1 MTKKQLDWQ
10 KKRNQRVKLYAK
22 VVKAVRKEFKSQKQE
37 ISYDEARKYAS
48 DKVYPAFKG
57 QAAYK
62 VKVKDIREVTRESL
76 APAGAPPIPLP
87 PEQKYIDPRTIGE
100 EEVSGINW
108 FDIDG
113 FLTGDLSPSIR
124 QVRAL
129 RNTDKDLRM
138 MILGGEYG
146 NTGEF
151 NLSDYEYVSTGLQDL
166 VETIRANSPSVGSE
180 PYLTWEGYVGIR
192 AGATDLSDPNSY
204 VFQIILIENNQPVVE
219 PSTITTLPPQRI
231 QTPEDLE
238 RLREEQRQRLKD
250 ERERQKA
257 KEEAEKRKARKGAK
271 RPTTK
276 KRVKEPKV
284 TIPEPTK
291 PPSKRETKAQQVVRL
306 NEIRLRELELLRA
319 EYDDKLISK
328 AKYNR
333 EKSRIMKNYEEAFK
347 KLRTGGII

>member
-1 MTKKQLDWQ
+1 MTKKILDWQ

-22 VVKAVRKEFKSQKQE
+22 VVRAVRKEFKSQKIE
-37 ISYDEARKYAS
+37 LTYEEAREYAS
-48 DKVYPAFKG
+48 KNVYPKFKG
-57 QAAYK
+57 QPAYK
-62 VKVKDIREVTRESL
+62 VKVKDIREATRESL
-76 APAGAPPIPLP
+76 APAPAPVP
-87 PEQKYIDPRTIGE
+87 PQKQYVDPRTIGE

-129 RNTDKDLRM
+129 RTTDKDLRM
-138 MILGGEYG
+138 MILAGEYG

-151 NLSDYEYVSTGLQDL
+151 NLSDYEYVSTGLQDI
-166 VETIRANSPSVGSE
+166 VEEIRRTSPSVSSE

-192 AGATDLSDPNSY
+192 AGATDLTDPDSY

-231 QTPEDLE
+231 QTPEDVE

-257 KEEAEKRKARKGAK
+257 KEEAEKRKARKSAK

-284 TIPEPTK
+284 SVPEPPAK
-291 PPSKRETKAQQVVRL
+291 LSKRETKAQQVIRL

-319 EYDDKLISK
+319 EFDDKLISK

-333 EKSRIMKNYEEAFK
+333 QKAQIMKNYEEAFK
-347 KLRTGGII
+347 KLRAGGII

>member
-22 VVKAVRKEFKSQKQE
+22 VVRAVRKEFKAQKQE
-37 ISYDEARKYAS
+37 ISYEDARKYAS
-48 DKVYPAFKG
+48 EKVYPAFKG

-62 VKVKDIREVTRESL
+62 VKVKDIREATRESL
-76 APAGAPPIPLP
+76 APAGAPPLP
-87 PEQKYIDPRTIGE
+87 PEQRYIDPRTIGE

-129 RNTDKDLRM
+129 RNNPDKDLRM
-138 MILGGEYG
+138 MILAGEYG

-151 NLSDYEYVSTGLQDL
+151 NLSDYEYVSTGLQEI
-166 VETIRANSPSVGSE
+166 VETIRSNSPSVGSE
-180 PYLTWEGYVGIR
+180 PYLVWEGYVGIR

-204 VFQIILIENNQPVVE
+204 VFQIILIEDNKPVVE

-231 QTPEDLE
+231 QTPEDVE

-250 ERERQKA
+250 ERERQKS

-284 TIPEPTK
+284 TTPEPAK
-291 PPSKRETKAQQVVRL
+291 PSKRETKAQQVVRL

-328 AKYNR
+328 AKYNK
-333 EKSRIMKNYEEAFK
+333 EKARIMKNYEEAFK

>member
-1 MTKKQLDWQ
+1 MTKKILDWQ

-22 VVKAVRKEFKSQKQE
+22 VVRAVRKEFKSQKTE
-37 ISYDEARKYAS
+37 LTYEEAREYAS
-48 DKVYPAFKG
+48 KNVYPKFKG
-57 QAAYK
+57 QPAYK
-62 VKVKDIREVTRESL
+62 VKVKDIREATRESL
-76 APAGAPPIPLP
+76 APAPAPVP
-87 PEQKYIDPRTIGE
+87 PQKQYVDPRTIGE

-108 FDIDG
+108 FDM
-113 FLTGDLSPSIR
+113 SPSIR

-129 RNTDKDLRM
+129 RTTDKDLRM
-138 MILGGEYG
+138 MILAGEYG

-151 NLSDYEYVSTGLQDL
+151 NLSDYEYVSTGLQDI
-166 VETIRANSPSVGSE
+166 VEEIRRTSPSVSSE

-192 AGATDLSDPNSY
+192 AGATDLTDPDSY

-231 QTPEDLE
+231 QTPEDVE

-257 KEEAEKRKARKGAK
+257 KEEAEKRKARKSAK

-284 TIPEPTK
+284 SVPEPPAK
-291 PPSKRETKAQQVVRL
+291 PSKRETKAQQVIRL

-319 EYDDKLISK
+319 EFDDKLISK

-333 EKSRIMKNYEEAFK
+333 QKAQIMKNYEEAFK
-347 KLRTGGII
+347 KLRAGGII

>member
-1 MTKKQLDWQ
+1 MTKKILDWQ

-22 VVKAVRKEFKSQKQE
+22 VVRAVRKEFKSKKTE
-37 ISYDEARKYAS
+37 LTYEEAREYAS
-48 DKVYPAFKG
+48 KNVYPKFKG
-57 QAAYK
+57 QPAYK
-62 VKVKDIREVTRESL
+62 VKVKDIREATRESL
-76 APAGAPPIPLP
+76 APAPAPVP
-87 PEQKYIDPRTIGE
+87 PQKQYVDPRTIGE

-129 RNTDKDLRM
+129 RTTDKDLRM
-138 MILGGEYG
+138 MILAGEYG

-151 NLSDYEYVSTGLQDL
+151 NLSDYEYVSTGLQDI
-166 VETIRANSPSVGSE
+166 VEEIRRTSPSVSSE

-192 AGATDLSDPNSY
+192 AGATDLTDPDSY

-231 QTPEDLE
+231 QTPEDVE

-257 KEEAEKRKARKGAK
+257 KEEAEKRKARKSAK

-284 TIPEPTK
+284 SVPEPPAK
-291 PPSKRETKAQQVVRL
+291 PSKRETKAQQVIRL

-319 EYDDKLISK
+319 EFDDKLISK

-333 EKSRIMKNYEEAFK
+333 QKAQIMKNYEEAFK
-347 KLRTGGII
+347 KLRAGGII

>member
-22 VVKAVRKEFKSQKQE
+22 VVRAVRKEFKSQKQE
-37 ISYDEARKYAS
+37 LTYAEAREYAS
-48 DKVYPAFKG
+48 KNVYPKFKE
-57 QAAYK
+57 QPAYK
-62 VKVKDIREVTRESL
+62 VKVKDIREATRESL
-76 APAGAPPIPLP
+76 APAPAPAPP
-87 PEQKYIDPRTIGE
+87 QKQYVDPRTIGE

-138 MILGGEYG
+138 MILAGEYG

-151 NLSDYEYVSTGLQDL
+151 NLSDYEYVSTGLQDI
-166 VETIRANSPSVGSE
+166 VEEIRKSSPSVLSE

-192 AGATDLSDPNSY
+192 AGATDLTDPDSY
-204 VFQIILIENNQPVVE
+204 VFQIILIENNKPVVE
-219 PSTITTLPPQRI
+219 PSTVTTLPPQRI
-231 QTPEDLE
+231 QTPEDVE

-284 TIPEPTK
+284 SVPEPATK
-291 PPSKRETKAQQVVRL
+291 PSKRETKAQQVIRL

-333 EKSRIMKNYEEAFK
+333 QKAQIMKNYEEAFK
-347 KLRTGGII
+347 KLRAGGII

>member
-22 VVKAVRKEFKSQKQE
+22 VVKAVRKEFKAQKQE
-37 ISYDEARKYAS
+37 ITYDEARKYAS
-48 DKVYPAFKG
+48 EKVYPSFKG
-57 QAAYK
+57 QPAYK
-62 VKVKDIREVTRESL
+62 VKVKDIRQATRDTLE
-76 APAGAPPIPLP
+76 PPVVIQP
-87 PEQKYIDPRTIGE
+87 QKQYVDPRTIGE

-113 FLTGDLSPSIR
+113 FLTGDLSPSIKSL
-124 QVRAL
+124 RAL
-129 RNTDKDLRM
+129 RSTDKDLRL
-138 MILGGEYG
+138 MILAGNYG
-146 NTGEF
+146 NTAEF
-151 NLSDYEYVSTGLQDL
+151 DLSDYEYVSTGLQEI
-166 VETIRANSPSVGSE
+166 VENIRANSPLVGSE

-231 QTPEDLE
+231 QTPEDVE

-250 ERERQKA
+250 EREKQKA
-257 KEEAEKRKARKGAK
+257 KEEAEKRKSRKGAK

-291 PPSKRETKAQQVVRL
+291 PPSKRETKGQQVVRL

-333 EKSRIMKNYEEAFK
+333 EKARIMKNYEEAFK